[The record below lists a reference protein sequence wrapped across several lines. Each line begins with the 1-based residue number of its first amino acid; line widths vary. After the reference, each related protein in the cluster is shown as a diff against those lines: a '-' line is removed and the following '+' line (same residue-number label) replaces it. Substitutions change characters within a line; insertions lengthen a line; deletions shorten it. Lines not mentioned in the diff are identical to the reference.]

1 MTPAPSRVNIPPNQ
15 STATS
20 TIYRVV
26 VIHRH
31 IGCGVVRVLLP
42 CRVCAADSYTIKPGT
57 ALLYTG
63 EANKK
68 VFEVLGF
75 VSLTESLINSLTSG
89 NRQKPE

>member
-31 IGCGVVRVLLP
+31 IGCGVVRVLLDL
-42 CRVCAADSYTIKPGT
+42 R
-57 ALLYTG
+57 LYT
-63 EANKK
+63 
-68 VFEVLGF
+68 
-75 VSLTESLINSLTSG
+75 VS
-89 NRQKPE
+89 

>member
-31 IGCGVVRVLLP
+31 IGCGVVRVLLDITVS
-42 CRVCAADSYTIKPGT
+42 RVCCC
-57 ALLYTG
+57 
-63 EANKK
+63 
-68 VFEVLGF
+68 VLI
-75 VSLTESLINSLTSG
+75 LTLHI
-89 NRQKPE
+89 